1 MIEEEANLKEFE
13 VTCINK
19 PDRLSSHEHIT
30 HIGNTAGGWRLNR
43 ELAIRKI
50 DSKEEAFY
58 TIDRSTGKR
67 VYVGVV
73 RGDGN
78 KAPYLRTYADG
89 KWNDNLLALA
99 ECSEA
104 CKVIG

>member
-1 MIEEEANLKEFE
+1 MKEYE

-19 PDRLSSHEHIT
+19 PDRFSTHEHIT
-30 HIGNTAGGWRLNR
+30 HIGNIAGQWRLTR
-43 ELAIRKI
+43 ELAIKKI
-50 DSKEEAFY
+50 ESKEEAFY
-58 TIDRSTGKR
+58 TIDRSTGNR

-78 KAPYLRTYADG
+78 KAAYLRTHADG

-99 ECSEA
+99 ECPGT
-104 CKVIG
+104 CQVIG